1 MKKNLAILGS
11 TGSIGVTAL
20 DVVSQNSNDFNITA
34 LSAGSNYKLLAEQ
47 ANKFKPAILCIGS
60 EDLKKEL
67 EPLLNYK
74 ADIETGL
81 EGIKTLIK
89 NSGADLVLNA
99 IVGAAGLLPTVT
111 TLECGKDLALANKES
126 LVIGGQLV
134 KDLAAKN
141 NARII
146 PVDSEHNA
154 IFQCLK
160 GNQNRCVKQIVLTG
174 SGGPL
179 LNYPLDKFKDVTPA
193 QALNHPTWG
202 MGRKISIDS
211 ATMVNKGLEI
221 IEAKWLFDIDVDII
235 DVVIHPQSIVHGMV
249 EFMDGSYLCMLGP
262 RSMSIPIIYSLYYP
276 EYANS
281 APTDSLQSCRGLN
294 LEFKEPELKRFPA
307 LKLAREVAKTLGTAP
322 AVFNASNEVAVDAFL
337 DGKIR
342 FDQIV
347 EVVTKTLDQHKVIV
361 KLDLDVLL
369 EADAW
374 ARLESKKMCE
384 RR

>member
-1 MKKNLAILGS
+1 MKKNIAILGS

-20 DVVSQNSNDFNITA
+20 NVVSQNHDDFNVLA

-47 ANKFKPAILCIGS
+47 ANKFKPVFLCIGS
-60 EDLKKEL
+60 EELKKEL
-67 EPLLNYK
+67 ILLLDYK
-74 ADIETGL
+74 PNIVTGPSGL
-81 EGIKTLIK
+81 KELIK
-89 NSGADLVLNA
+89 NSEATLVLNA

-111 TLECGKDLALANKES
+111 ILESGKDLALANKES

-154 IFQCLK
+154 IFQCLE
-160 GNQNRCVKQIVLTG
+160 GNKSRLLKQIVLTG

-179 LNYPLDKFKDVTPA
+179 LNYPLEKFRDVTPE

-249 EFMDGSYLCMLGP
+249 EFSDGSYLCMLGP
-262 RSMSIPIIYSLYYP
+262 RSMSIPIIYALYYP
-276 EYANS
+276 DNAKT
-281 APTDSLQSCRGLN
+281 APIDSLQSCRGLN
-294 LEFKEPELKRFPA
+294 LEFNEPDLKRFPA
-307 LKLAREVAKTLGTAP
+307 LKLAREVASTLGTAP
-322 AVFNASNEVAVDAFL
+322 AVFNASNEIAVQAFL
-337 DGKIR
+337 DGRIK
-342 FDQIV
+342 FTQIV
-347 EVVTKTLDQHKVIV
+347 DIVSRTLDKHKLVDKV
-361 KLDLDVLL
+361 DLDILL
-369 EADAW
+369 EADVW
-374 ARLESKKMCE
+374 ARTESSKMCT
-384 RR
+384 